1 MSRLHIDSITKSYK
15 NKVILSDVFI
25 SCEKG
30 EIKGLIGRNGSGK
43 STLLKIIFGT
53 EKPKSK
59 FIKVGDKII
68 KNISDGRGLINY
80 LPQHS
85 FLPNNISVRSIINLF
100 LQKENREI
108 VLKNEYVK
116 SLLNKNSQVLSSGE
130 RRLVEI
136 LLIIHSSAK
145 FILLDEPFSG
155 VSPII
160 REYLIEYIRKFKT
173 SKGFIIT
180 DHNYENV
187 INLADNIMYLQNG
200 VLKKINDKSELIE
213 LGYISDAVYNDIYN

>member
-1 MSRLHIDSITKSYK
+1 M
-15 NKVILSDVFI
+15 
-25 SCEKG
+25 
-30 EIKGLIGRNGSGK
+30 
-43 STLLKIIFGT
+43 
-53 EKPKSK
+53 
-59 FIKVGDKII
+59 
-68 KNISDGRGLINY
+68 
-80 LPQHS
+80 
-85 FLPNNISVRSIINLF
+85 
-100 LQKENREI
+100 
-108 VLKNEYVK
+108 
-116 SLLNKNSQVLSSGE
+116 SSGE

>member
-68 KNISDGRGLINY
+68 KNMA
-80 LPQHS
+80 
-85 FLPNNISVRSIINLF
+85 
-100 LQKENREI
+100 
-108 VLKNEYVK
+108 
-116 SLLNKNSQVLSSGE
+116 
-130 RRLVEI
+130 
-136 LLIIHSSAK
+136 LLIQY
-145 FILLDEPFSG
+145 
-155 VSPII
+155 
-160 REYLIEYIRKFKT
+160 R
-173 SKGFIIT
+173 
-180 DHNYENV
+180 
-187 INLADNIMYLQNG
+187 
-200 VLKKINDKSELIE
+200 
-213 LGYISDAVYNDIYN
+213 

>member
-1 MSRLHIDSITKSYK
+1 M
-15 NKVILSDVFI
+15 SDVFI